1 MAERL
6 FTVLIFYII
15 CRIIHLSVIFLILDR
30 HKILIIICIFWIILT
45 LTLYGGVWESPE
57 FMIISIIRT
66 ILLYII
72 IIFAVRMMGKRQI
85 SELQTSELVV
95 TLLMS
100 NIASI
105 PMQDTDQSMIS
116 GVLPI
121 MVLLVCEILI
131 SYLMMK
137 RAKIRKIICG
147 KPVIVINDG
156 KIDQDAMVQLRI
168 STEDLYEQMRQKDVF
183 NIDDIAYAILETNG
197 KMSILK
203 KPGKETV
210 SAEQMGIK
218 TTDSGL
224 QTVIISDGEIAKNSM
239 KFCGIDEKWLYDILK
254 KEKIMLNDIFIMTCD
269 KKRSYKIIKK
279 ERK

>member
-1 MAERL
+1 M
-6 FTVLIFYII
+6 
-15 CRIIHLSVIFLILDR
+15 
-30 HKILIIICIFWIILT
+30 
-45 LTLYGGVWESPE
+45 
-57 FMIISIIRT
+57 
-66 ILLYII
+66 
-72 IIFAVRMMGKRQI
+72 
-85 SELQTSELVV
+85 
-95 TLLMS
+95 
-100 NIASI
+100 
-105 PMQDTDQSMIS
+105 
-116 GVLPI
+116 
-121 MVLLVCEILI
+121 
-131 SYLMMK
+131 
-137 RAKIRKIICG
+137 
-147 KPVIVINDG
+147 INDG

-269 KKRSYKIIKK
+269 KERSYKIIKK